1 MTWNEKRSK
10 SRQPFRAPGSLTLP
24 LGSSSSRRFRES
36 LDDIL
41 TMAEQVRELRTDLAR
56 SLGVSEPQYRLI
68 WAIAELQGSLGIT
81 VTSVARRLRVTGA
94 FVTTEVNK
102 LCRLGL
108 VSKKSNPG
116 DGRSVLISLTSRGES
131 ALELVAVR
139 AQRINDSYF
148 RSISESEFDMLG
160 RIVAKLIVNGSE
172 ALSLLK
178 SAETGVHGPIA
189 LLGARTT
196 TARQVRQHERPIE
209 KKTRRSRKERK
220 HV

>member
-1 MTWNEKRSK
+1 MTASGTSNKP
-10 SRQPFRAPGSLTLP
+10 RQPFKAPGSLTLP
-24 LGSSSSRRFRES
+24 LGSSSSSRFRES
-36 LDDIL
+36 LDDLL
-41 TMAEQVRELRTDLAR
+41 TMAEQVRELRIDLAR

-68 WAIAELQGSLGIT
+68 WAVAELQGSLGVT

-116 DGRSVLISLTSRGES
+116 DGRSVLISLTLKGES
-131 ALELVAVR
+131 ELKLVAVR
-139 AQRINDSYF
+139 AQKINASYF
-148 RSISESEFDMLG
+148 RNISEPEFEILG
-160 RIVAKLIVNGSE
+160 RIAAKLIINGSE

-178 SAETGVHGPIA
+178 GAETGTPGLMA
-189 LLGARTT
+189 LLGGRTT
-196 TARQVRQHERPIE
+196 RVRQVRQHERPIE
-209 KKTRRSRKERK
+209 KKTRLSRKERK

>member
-1 MTWNEKRSK
+1 MTASGKRSK
-10 SRQPFRAPGSLTLP
+10 SRQPFKAPGSLTLP
-24 LGSSSSRRFRES
+24 LGSSSSKRFRES
-36 LDDIL
+36 LDDLL
-41 TMAEQVRELRTDLAR
+41 TMAEQVRELRIDLAR

-108 VSKKSNPG
+108 VSKTSNPG
-116 DGRSVLISLTSRGES
+116 DGRSVLISLTSKGES
-131 ALELVAVR
+131 ALKLVAVR

-148 RSISESEFDMLG
+148 RNISESEFEVLG

-178 SAETGVHGPIA
+178 DADTGAPGPIA
-189 LLGARTT
+189 LLGGRTT
-196 TARQVRQHERPIE
+196 RARQVRQHERPNRE
-209 KKTRRSRKERK
+209 ENRLSRKERK